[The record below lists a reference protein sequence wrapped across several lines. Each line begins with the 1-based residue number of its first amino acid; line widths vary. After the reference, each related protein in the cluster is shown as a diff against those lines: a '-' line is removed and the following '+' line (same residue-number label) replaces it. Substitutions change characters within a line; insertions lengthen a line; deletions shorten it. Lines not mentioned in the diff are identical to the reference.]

1 MRKLKYHVASTA
13 DGFIAREDG
22 SFDCFP
28 AEGDHVNDYL
38 DSLKSYDAVLMGRK
52 TYEVGLK
59 MGVTDPYPFLKSY
72 VFSRTMKKSPDERVE
87 IVAENAAKMV
97 RRLKDEP
104 GKDIYLC
111 GGAEL
116 AAELFKE
123 GLVDEVIL
131 KLNPL
136 LLGSGI
142 PLLPYIGRHINLE
155 LIDTKVYNTGV
166 VLLSYRVRDIV
177 QTS

>member
-1 MRKLKYHVASTA
+1 MRKLKYHVATTA

-28 AEGDHVNDYL
+28 MEGEHIADYL
-38 DSLKSYDAVLMGRK
+38 ESLKSYGAVLMGRR

-59 MGVTDPYPFLKSY
+59 VGVTDPYPHLKSY
-72 VFSRTMKKSPDERVE
+72 VFSRTMKESPDERVE
-87 IVAENAAKMV
+87 VVAENAVAVV
-97 RRLKDEP
+97 RRLKTET

-111 GGAEL
+111 GGA
-116 AAELFKE
+116 AVATELFKE
-123 GLVDEVIL
+123 GLIDEVIL

-142 PLLPYIGRHINLE
+142 PLISDIGRHVDLE
-155 LIDTKVYNTGV
+155 LIGSKVYDSGV
-166 VLLSYRVRDIV
+166 VLLSYRVKK
-177 QTS
+177 